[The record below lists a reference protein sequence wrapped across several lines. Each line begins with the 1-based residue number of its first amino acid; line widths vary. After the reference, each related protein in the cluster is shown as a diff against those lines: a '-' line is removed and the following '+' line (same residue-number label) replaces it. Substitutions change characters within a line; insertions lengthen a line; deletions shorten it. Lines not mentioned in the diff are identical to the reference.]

1 MIECKIKIKLDDF
14 MLDAKFTIPDKGITV
29 VFGDSGSG
37 KTTLLRVIAGLEKSD
52 DGYLKV
58 GDSVWQKGDN
68 FVPTHKRQIGYV
80 FQDAA
85 LFDHLDV
92 KGNLGYV
99 IKRTDGLNK
108 DFIESIYT
116 LLEIKSLLNRSTIQL
131 SGGEKQRVAIARA
144 LLGNPKILL
153 LDEPLSALDLKRKN
167 EILPYLD
174 SLHNQ
179 LDIPILYV
187 THSQDETSR
196 LADHL
201 MLIENGK
208 IIGNGPVNEML
219 TRFDMPMARS
229 NEAISIF
236 DAKVINRD
244 PEFSLMYLEFSGG
257 QFVVPD
263 NGMPIE
269 SLVRIRVAARDVSL
283 TKKKQTDTSILNIFP
298 AVVEEIAP
306 ESKAQIIVRLSM
318 GGVVLLSCLTRKSA
332 STLELEI
339 GLSIFVQVKSVA
351 ILS

>member
-68 FVPTHKRQIGYV
+68 FVPTHKRQIGFV

-283 TKKKQTDTSILNIFP
+283 TKKKQTDTSILNIFS

-306 ESKAQIIVRLSM
+306 EGKAQIIVRLTM
-318 GGVVLLSCLTRKSA
+318 GGVILLSCLTRKSA
-332 STLELEI
+332 STLGLEV

>member
-99 IKRTDGLNK
+99 IRRTDGLNK

-116 LLEIKSLLNRSTIQL
+116 LLEIKSLLNRSTVQL

-144 LLGNPKILL
+144 LLANPKILL

-332 STLELEI
+332 SALELEI